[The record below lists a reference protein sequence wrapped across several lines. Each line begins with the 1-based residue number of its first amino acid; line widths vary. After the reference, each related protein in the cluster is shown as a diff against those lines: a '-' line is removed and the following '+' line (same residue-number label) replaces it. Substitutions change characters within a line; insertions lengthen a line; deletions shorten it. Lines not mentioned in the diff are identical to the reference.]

1 MCIMMG
7 QHNDWTASSQS
18 ASIRV
23 DNKYMDEGYRL
34 AIVDIWLTQI
44 TTSPPVKS
52 FISDCRQ

>member
-1 MCIMMG
+1 MIG
-7 QHNDWTASSQS
+7 QHNDWTASCQS